1 MLVWLLEQFDSV
13 VHPHAAGDSRVYLT
27 ARIALAA
34 ILAFLAALVLGPLA
48 IRWLR
53 ARFRERVVSAS
64 KTLDE
69 LHAAKSGT
77 PTMGGLFVISAIIV
91 ATFLGGDLS
100 NPYTLLSLF
109 VLIGFAA
116 IGAVD
121 DWTKA
126 TAESSENSVAK
137 TNKGMTARRKL
148 AWQCAV
154 AGVAAVWLHVI
165 HDGVPAGH
173 WFIWPF
179 GDRGFYLGN
188 LFAAWAA
195 FVLVGA
201 SNGTNLTDGLDGLA
215 GGCLVVAGAALTGL
229 CYLSGHSELAAYL
242 NIAYLP
248 GSGELA
254 VVLAAAVGAVLGFLW
269 FNCHPAEVFMG
280 DTGSLP
286 LGALLGLASLA
297 IRQEVLLVLVGGVFV
312 VETLSVI
319 FQVSWFRM
327 TGARL
332 IACSPLHNHFVFRG
346 QAEHKI
352 VVRFWIAAVLLAVAA
367 FASLKVR

>member
-1 MLVWLLEQFDSV
+1 MLVWLFHQFESIV
-13 VHPHAAGDSRVYLT
+13 QSHTAGDSRVYLT
-27 ARIALAA
+27 ARAAMAA
-34 ILAFLAALVLGPLA
+34 ILAFLAALAMGPYA

-53 ARFRERVVSAS
+53 ERFQERIVSAS
-64 KTLDE
+64 QTLNQ
-69 LHAAKSGT
+69 LHAEKAGT
-77 PTMGGLFVISAIIV
+77 PTMGGLFVVAAMVV

-100 NPYTLLSLF
+100 SPYTLLALF

-126 TAESSENSVAK
+126 TRSDNGLSV
-137 TNKGMTARRKL
+137 RRKL
-148 AWQCAV
+148 AWQCGV
-154 AGVAAVWLHVI
+154 AGIAAIWLHVI
-165 HDGVPAGH
+165 HVDQPAGH
-173 WFIWPF
+173 WFIWPV
-179 GDRGFYLGN
+179 GDCGFYLGN
-188 LFAAWAA
+188 LFAVWAA

-201 SNGTNLTDGLDGLA
+201 SNGVNLTDGLDGLA
-215 GGCLVVAGAALTGL
+215 GGCLVVAGAALTGM
-229 CYLSGHSELAAYL
+229 CYLSGHAELAAYL
-242 NIAYLP
+242 NIAYMP

-254 VVLAAAVGAVLGFLW
+254 VVLAAGVGAMLGFLW
-269 FNCHPAEVFMG
+269 FNCNPAEVFMG

-286 LGALLGLASLA
+286 LGALLGLAALA
-297 IRQEVLLVLVGGVFV
+297 VRQEVLLVLVGGVFV
-312 VETLSVI
+312 AETVSVI
-319 FQVSWFRM
+319 LQVGWYRM
-327 TGARL
+327 TGSRL